1 MAFSST
7 MFSNQKILIL
17 GFVFPEP
24 NSSAAGGRMIQLIAY
39 FQSLKMEIVF
49 ACAAA
54 KSEFSFP
61 LESIGVRTEMI
72 QLNNS
77 SLDLLLTDLQPDYV
91 LFDRFMME
99 EMYGWRVAEVCPN
112 AIRILDTE
120 DLHCL
125 RQARQITLKE
135 NRPFEK
141 TDLYSDFAK
150 REIASILR
158 CDLSLM
164 ISEFEMNILKDVFQ
178 ISDQI
183 LLYLPIWMDVKSEEE
198 QVQLKSFEEKK
209 DFVFI
214 GNFLH
219 EPNWNAVHYLKT
231 TIWPLIRK
239 VLPTVE
245 LKIYGAYCSEKVL
258 NLHHPKTGFLVEGRA
273 VSATEVFGNARVCL
287 APLRFGAGIKG
298 KLLESMYAGTPS
310 VTTSIGSES
319 MHGENPWNGFVCD
332 DPIEFAQKAVELYE
346 KQDIWKQAQ
355 RAGFEILKQRF
366 SKDKITTDFTTCLS
380 NLTDNIINHRQHN
393 FTGSI
398 LQHHTMKSTM
408 YMSRWIE
415 EKNKK
420 K

>member
-1 MAFSST
+1 

-24 NSSAAGGRMIQLIAY
+24 NSSAAGGRMIQLIEY
-39 FQSLKMEIVF
+39 FQSIKMEVIF

-54 KSEFSFP
+54 KSEFTFP
-61 LESIGVRTEMI
+61 IESLGVRTEVI

-77 SLDLLLTDLQPDYV
+77 SLDLLLADIQPEYV

-99 EMYGWRVAEVCPN
+99 EMYGWRVADVCPD

-125 RQARQITLKE
+125 RQARQTALKE
-135 NRPFEK
+135 NRSFEQA
-141 TDLYSDFAK
+141 DLYSDFAK

-164 ISEFEMNILKDVFQ
+164 VSEFEMNLLKNVFQ
-178 ISDQI
+178 ISDKI
-183 LLYLPIWMDVKSEEE
+183 LLHLPIWMDSKSKQE
-198 QVQLKSFEEKK
+198 VAKLKTFEERK

-219 EPNWNAVHYLKT
+219 EPNWNAVQYLKT
-231 TIWPLIRK
+231 NIWPIIRK
-239 VLPTVE
+239 ALPE
-245 LKIYGAYCSEKVL
+245 ANLKIYGAYCSEKVL
-258 NLHHPKTGFLVEGRA
+258 NLHNQKIGFLVEGRA
-273 VSATEVFGNARVCL
+273 ESATEVLEDARLCL

-298 KLLESMYAGTPS
+298 KLLESMYTGTPS
-310 VTTSIGSES
+310 ITTSIGSEA
-319 MHGENPWNGFVCD
+319 MHGENPWNGFICD
-332 DPIEFAQKAVELYE
+332 DPDEFAQKSVEIYNNKELWE
-346 KQDIWKQAQ
+346 KSQQY
-355 RAGFEILKQRF
+355 GFEILKQRF
-366 SKDKITTDFTTCLS
+366 SKENITVDFTEK
-380 NLTDNIINHRQHN
+380 LTQISQNIKAHRQHN
-393 FTGSI
+393 FIGSI

>member
-1 MAFSST
+1 

-24 NSSAAGGRMIQLIAY
+24 NSSAAGGRMIQLIEY
-39 FQSLKMEIVF
+39 FQSLTMEVIF

-61 LESIGVRTEMI
+61 LDSIGVRTEEI

-77 SLDLLLTDLQPDYV
+77 SLDDLLVDLQPQYV

-99 EMYGWRVAEVCPN
+99 EMYGWRVADLCPN

-125 RQARQITLKE
+125 RQARQIALKE
-135 NRPFEK
+135 NRPFDQS
-141 TDLYSDFAK
+141 DLFSDFAR

-164 ISEFEMNILKDVFQ
+164 VSEFEMNLLKDVFH
-178 ISDQI
+178 ISDKII
-183 LLYLPIWMDVKSEEE
+183 LHLPIWMNPKSEQE
-198 QVQLKSFEEKK
+198 QAKLKSFEERK

-219 EPNWNAVHYLKT
+219 EPNWNAVQYLKT
-231 TIWPLIRK
+231 AIWPLIRK
-239 VLPTVE
+239 ALPGVN
-245 LKIYGAYCSEKVL
+245 LKIYGAYCSQKVL
-258 NLHHPKTGFLVEGRA
+258 NLHNQKTGFLIEGRA
-273 VSATEVFGNARVCL
+273 DSASKVLENARICL

-298 KLLESMYAGTPS
+298 KLLESMCNGTPS
-310 VTTSIGSES
+310 ITTSIGAES

-332 DPIEFAQKAVELYE
+332 DPIEFARKAVEIYNNQLE
-346 KQDIWKQAQ
+346 WEQFQQ
-355 RAGFEILKQRF
+355 AGFKILKQRF
-366 SKDKITTDFTTCLS
+366 LKEKITTDFTTCLKHLS
-380 NLTDNIINHRQHN
+380 ENIKNHRQEN
-393 FTGSI
+393 FIGSL

>member
-1 MAFSST
+1 

-24 NSSAAGGRMIQLIAY
+24 KSSAAGTRMIQLIQH
-39 FQSLKMEIVF
+39 FQSLNLEIVF
-49 ACAAA
+49 ASAAV

-61 LESIGVRTEMI
+61 LESLNVRTESIHLNSDSFDVLLKEI
-72 QLNNS
+72 QP
-77 SLDLLLTDLQPDYV
+77 QYV
-91 LFDRFMME
+91 LFDRFMTE
-99 EMYGWRVAEVCPN
+99 EMYGWRVADICPE

-125 RQARQITLKE
+125 RQARQTAW
-135 NRPFEK
+135 REK
-141 TDLYSDFAK
+141 RVFKQADLYSEVAK

-158 CDLSLM
+158 CDLSLI
-164 ISEFEMNILKDVFQ
+164 ISAFEMELLENVFQ
-178 ISDQI
+178 ISSKM
-183 LLYLPIWMDVKSEEE
+183 LLHLPIWMNPKSKEE
-198 QVQLKSFEEKK
+198 QVQLKTFEERK

-219 EPNWNAVHYLKT
+219 EPNWNAVQYLKT
-231 TIWPLIRK
+231 EIWPLIRAE
-239 VLPTVE
+239 LPNAQ
-245 LKIYGAYCSEKVL
+245 LKIYGAYSSQKVL
-258 NLHHPKTGFLVEGRA
+258 NLHQPKTGFLIEGRA
-273 VSATEVFGNARVCL
+273 DSASEVLENARVCL

-298 KLLESMYAGTPS
+298 KLLEAMYAGTPS

-319 MHGENPWNGFVCD
+319 MHGALGWNGFIAD
-332 DPIEFAQKAVELYE
+332 DPQEFAQKAITIYS
-346 KQDIWKQAQ
+346 KQVLWKSFQQ
-355 RAGFEILKQRF
+355 AGFTILEKLF
-366 SKDKITTDFTTCLS
+366 SKEKITDDFTKKLTELS
-380 NLTDNIINHRQHN
+380 KNIQIHRQEN
-393 FTGSI
+393 FIGAI